1 MRMRVAKLEKSL
13 VKTKARKLC
22 LFNKDA
28 NLDMDRENFAA
39 KFVDKSS
46 NLDICLYGQAL

>member
-22 LFNKDA
+22 QIRTQIQIWIEKILLQ
-28 NLDMDRENFAA
+28 NLLISHR
-39 KFVDKSS
+39 
-46 NLDICLYGQAL
+46 I